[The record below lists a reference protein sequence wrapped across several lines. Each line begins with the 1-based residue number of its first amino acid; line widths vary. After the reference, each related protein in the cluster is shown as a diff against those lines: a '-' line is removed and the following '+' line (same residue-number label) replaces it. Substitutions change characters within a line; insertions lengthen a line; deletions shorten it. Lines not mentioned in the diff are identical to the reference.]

1 MNDFFKSILMNG
13 ALVTAL
19 ISMGSAQIVKL
30 FLYMPKEGRLN
41 FHHLIEAGGMP
52 SAHAAMVSAL
62 TVALGFTQ
70 GWDSPVF
77 AAALIF
83 SLVVM
88 YDATGVRRASGL
100 HGLALN
106 KILDDLQI
114 RDELLV
120 KKFKEI
126 MGHTPVEV
134 LVGSIYGVLVA
145 IFIYLVIPL

>member
-1 MNDFFKSILMNG
+1 
-13 ALVTAL
+13 
-19 ISMGSAQIVKL
+19 
-30 FLYMPKEGRLN
+30 
-41 FHHLIEAGGMP
+41 
-52 SAHAAMVSAL
+52 
-62 TVALGFTQ
+62 
-70 GWDSPVF
+70 
-77 AAALIF
+77 
-83 SLVVM
+83 M